1 MNWQL
6 ARQFPS
12 LVWIM
17 ILGVFFSRGTFF
29 MVWPFMAI
37 MLYQKFNLN
46 EWQVGLTMT
55 LSAVSAVL
63 VGFYAGALTDRLGRK
78 TMLLTAGVLAVLA
91 FSLLAVADQVLLYA
105 ICMAFC
111 AISREIWEPPA
122 KAIISDMLPSSE
134 MREMAFQLRYFS
146 INVGAALFPLAGVW
160 LGFSGQQHTFFAV
173 AAVYLLLLWV
183 VWWGFRRPSSPKTA
197 AASIVPLRQILTVLK
212 QDKLFLL
219 LVAANTLVAFVF
231 AHMDSSLV
239 QYLSREGL
247 DNVVQLVG
255 TLIFTNG
262 MTIVCFQFVMVR
274 LMQKRSLTHRVQVG
288 MVLLTLSQ
296 LSYALNPVEWYWGWI
311 VATFLL
317 SLGECVLFPTMNIQ
331 IDRIAPPNMRGVYY
345 GAAAIYSLGF
355 ATAPYIGGL
364 LLKAYGGP
372 ALFLCTSFCC
382 LAVFVLYQ
390 QVRRAERQAL
400 QLSDGPLENQG

>member
-12 LVWIM
+12 LVWVM

-37 MLYQKFNLN
+37 MLYQKFALN
-46 EWQVGLTMT
+46 EWQIGLTMT
-55 LSAVSAVL
+55 ISAVSAVL
-63 VGFYAGALTDRLGRK
+63 VGCYAGALTDRLGRK
-78 TMLLTAGVLAVLA
+78 TMLLSAGVLAILA
-91 FSLLAVADQVLLYA
+91 FSLLAVADEVLLYA
-105 ICMAFC
+105 LCMALC

-122 KAIISDMLPSSE
+122 KALISDMLPSVE
-134 MREMAFQLRYFS
+134 MRETAFQLRYFS

-160 LGFSGQQHTFFAV
+160 MGFAGQQHTFFAV
-173 AAVYLLLLWV
+173 AAVYLVLLWA
-183 VWWGFRRPSSPKTA
+183 VWWAFRRPSAPKGKNT
-197 AASIVPLRQILTVLK
+197 SRIPFRHILRVLS

-219 LVAANTLVAFVF
+219 LVLANTLVAFVF
-231 AHMDSSLV
+231 AHLDSSLV

-274 LMQKRSLTHRVQVG
+274 LMQKRTLVHRVQVG
-288 MVLLTLSQ
+288 MVLLTISQ
-296 LSYALNPVEWYWGWI
+296 LGFALNPIDWYWGWI
-311 VATFLL
+311 VATFFL
-317 SLGECVLFPTMNIQ
+317 SLGECILFPTMNIQ
-331 IDRIAPPNMRGVYY
+331 IDRIAPATMRGVYY
-345 GAAAIYSLGF
+345 GAASLYSIGF
-355 ATAPYIGGL
+355 AIAPYVGGL

-372 ALFLCTSFCC
+372 SLFFFTTLCC
-382 LAVFVLYQ
+382 LLVFALYQ
-390 QVRRAERQAL
+390 QIRFATRPTQTTE
-400 QLSDGPLENQG
+400 PLEQQG

>member
-12 LVWIM
+12 LVWVM

-37 MLYQKFNLN
+37 MLYQKFALN
-46 EWQVGLTMT
+46 EWQIGLTMT
-55 LSAVSAVL
+55 ISAVSAVL

-78 TMLLTAGVLAVLA
+78 TMLLSAGVLAILA
-91 FSLLAVADQVLLYA
+91 FSLLAVADEVLLYA
-105 ICMAFC
+105 LCMALC
-111 AISREIWEPPA
+111 AISREVWEPPA
-122 KAIISDMLPSSE
+122 KALISDMLPSVE
-134 MREMAFQLRYFS
+134 MRETAFQLRYFS

-160 LGFSGQQHTFFAV
+160 MGFAGQQHTFFAV
-173 AAVYLLLLWV
+173 AAVYLVLLWA
-183 VWWGFRRPSSPKTA
+183 VWWAFRRPSSPKGKN
-197 AASIVPLRQILTVLK
+197 ASRIPFRQILRVLS

-219 LVAANTLVAFVF
+219 LVLANTLVAFVF
-231 AHMDSSLV
+231 AHLDSSLV

-274 LMQKRSLTHRVQVG
+274 LMQKRTLVHRVQVG
-288 MVLLTLSQ
+288 MVLLTISQ
-296 LSYALNPVEWYWGWI
+296 LAFALNPIDWYWGWI
-311 VATFLL
+311 VATFFL
-317 SLGECVLFPTMNIQ
+317 SLGECILFPTMNIQ
-331 IDRIAPPNMRGVYY
+331 IDRIAPANMRGVYY
-345 GAAAIYSLGF
+345 GAASLYSIGF
-355 ATAPYIGGL
+355 AIAPYAGGL

-372 ALFLCTSFCC
+372 SLFFFTTLCC
-382 LAVFVLYQ
+382 LAVFALYQ
-390 QVRRAERQAL
+390 QIGLATRTSEATE
-400 QLSDGPLENQG
+400 PLEQKG